1 MKKIDTLK
9 NNDYTIFNNDKVY
22 KYDGKFWISKNYD
35 MKKKNYFQWILKRF
49 FDIFASFI
57 GLIFISPLLLV
68 IAILIKLDSEGPVFF
83 KQKRVGYL
91 GETFSMYKFRTMKVN
106 ADKELEKLKA
116 LNQTNEG
123 MFKLF
128 NDPRVTKVGKFLRKY
143 SLDELPQLYN
153 VLKGEMSLVGPRPPI
168 VKELETYKPS
178 HFVRFSSLP
187 GITGM
192 WQTSGRS
199 NIKEFDNVVKLDFD
213 YINNWNVLLDF
224 NILLKTI
231 PVVIY
236 GKDTA

>member
-199 NIKEFDNVVKLDFD
+199 
-213 YINNWNVLLDF
+213 
-224 NILLKTI
+224 
-231 PVVIY
+231 
-236 GKDTA
+236 

>member
-1 MKKIDTLK
+1 MSKTNTKE
-9 NNDYTIFNNDKVY
+9 YTVFNNEKIY
-22 KYDGKFWISKNYD
+22 TYDGNFWISRNYD
-35 MKKKNYFQWILKRF
+35 LKNKDIIQWNIKRLIDF
-49 FDIFASFI
+49 TSSLI
-57 GLIFISPLLLV
+57 GLIVLSPLFLI
-68 IAILIKLDSEGPVFF
+68 IAVLIKLDSEGPVFY

-91 GETFSMYKFRTMKVN
+91 GDNFDMYKFRTMRVN
-106 ADKELEKLKA
+106 ADKELAKLKS
-116 LNQTNEG
+116 LNQSNEG

-128 NDPRVTKVGKFLRKY
+128 DDPRVTRLGKYLRKY
-143 SLDELPQLYN
+143 SLDELPQLFN

-168 VKELETYKPS
+168 VHELETYKPS
-178 HFVRFSSLP
+178 HYVRFSSLP

-213 YINNWNVLLDF
+213 YIDNWNVMLDF
-224 NILLKTI
+224 NLLFKTI